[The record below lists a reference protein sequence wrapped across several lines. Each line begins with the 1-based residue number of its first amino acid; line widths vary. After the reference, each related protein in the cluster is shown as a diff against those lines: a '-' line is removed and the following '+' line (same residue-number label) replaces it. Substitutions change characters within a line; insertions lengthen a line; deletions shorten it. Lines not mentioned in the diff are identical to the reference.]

1 HVTMRDVRSA
11 LSFLLLRDQTCDD
24 VARLL
29 SRQDAQVTEDLA
41 RLYYPN
47 AFADLDGD
55 AEPATRGV
63 NSAVPVEERAVDR
76 LVRRLRES
84 DVGLV
89 NSPVLDRRLDHD
101 PKAAVPW
108 MTFEGRSDDAWRVM
122 LALTQNT
129 PAPGDDVP
137 VETLLDRRRK
147 LQSMWRRWGF

>member
-1 HVTMRDVRSA
+1 MRDLRA
-11 LSFLLLRDQTCDD
+11 GLSFLLLRDQSCDD

-47 AFADLDGD
+47 AFADLDGN
-55 AEPATRGV
+55 AEAAVRRPSPAAPT
-63 NSAVPVEERAVDR
+63 EERAIDR

-122 LALTQNT
+122 LALTQN
-129 PAPGDDVP
+129 
-137 VETLLDRRRK
+137 
-147 LQSMWRRWGF
+147 